1 LKKDKENEKEGNDEK
16 VVTIE
21 EKKETKD
28 EKKLKYQQK

>member
-1 LKKDKENEKEGNDEK
+1 LKKDKENIKEGNDEE

-28 EKKLKYQQK
+28 EKQLK